1 MLLKA
6 IFDHTKIPLLNK
18 SLKASAVRQRVR
30 ANNIANANT
39 KGYQRLEVRF
49 EEDLRKALGKRNVV
63 GSQTHARHIPVGSR
77 RIVDL
82 EPEVFTPDDPSDP
95 SGVNN
100 VDIEHE
106 MAELAKNQLI
116 YTAAAKFAARNF
128 QKIKSAIKGRS

>member
-6 IFDHTKIPLLNK
+6 IFNHTKIPLLTK

-49 EEDLRKALGKRNVV
+49 EEDLRKALRKRIVP
-63 GSQTHARHIPVGSR
+63 GSQTHENHIPIGSR
-77 RIVDL
+77 RALEL
-82 EPEVFTPDDPSDP
+82 EPEVNAPNDPGDP

-100 VDIEHE
+100 VDIEFE

-116 YTAAAKFAARNF
+116 YTAAAKFTARNF
-128 QKIKSAIKGRS
+128 QKIKSAIKGR